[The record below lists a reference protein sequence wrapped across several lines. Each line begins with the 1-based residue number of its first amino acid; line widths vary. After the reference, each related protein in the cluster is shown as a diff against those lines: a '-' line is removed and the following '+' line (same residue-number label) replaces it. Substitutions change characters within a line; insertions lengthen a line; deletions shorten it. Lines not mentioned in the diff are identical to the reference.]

1 MFDNPFSM
9 VVAIVLIVSIAGVL
23 RARFKA
29 QHGIYEDE
37 SGKSHRLADP
47 DAARLRE
54 EVKALKERVAVLE
67 RIATDKTNRL
77 ESEIEALRDER

>member
-9 VVAIVLIVSIAGVL
+9 VVAIVFIVMVGSVL
-23 RARFKA
+23 RAKYGGR
-29 QHGIYEDE
+29 HG
-37 SGKSHRLADP
+37 HHAPHLPALPDP

-67 RIATDKTNRL
+67 RLATDNTSALDR
-77 ESEIEALRDER
+77 EIEKLRERDRA